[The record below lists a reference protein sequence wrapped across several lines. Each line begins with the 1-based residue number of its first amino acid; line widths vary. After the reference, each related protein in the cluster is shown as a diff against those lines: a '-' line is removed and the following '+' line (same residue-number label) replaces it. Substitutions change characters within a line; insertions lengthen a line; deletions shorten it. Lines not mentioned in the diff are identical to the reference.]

1 MCQAYESE
9 RAVMA
14 ALDSFVAVKGW
25 AAHRD
30 GKPREYD
37 NPLHDDA
44 FFHGWDCRAAYK
56 KQGDPIPHDIVN
68 TFRKQRERETGRSA
82 YREEPTLAEADE
94 IA

>member
-1 MCQAYESE
+1 MCQAYEGE
-9 RAVMA
+9 RLFMA
-14 ALDSFVAVKGW
+14 AMDDYVAEKGW

-37 NPLHDDA
+37 NILHDDA

-56 KQGDPIPHDIVN
+56 KQGDPIPHSIVN
-68 TFRKQRERETGRSA
+68 TWRERRERETGKRP
-82 YREEPTLAEADE
+82 YHEEPTLAQADE